1 MGQLE
6 ENIALIKGER
16 NEGGNTKERIA
27 ETFEMLAA
35 ELTDK
40 MDKDDYWETLK
51 SNISI
56 IKHSVGPIPPANVVN
71 KELHIDVISDV
82 DWVYL
87 KTKRTTIIESEEDL
101 GSIVFK
107 FNGEVR
113 FEGHN
118 NIMSNYDV
126 NSKNVAF
133 SGDETSGF
141 DVQRYEY
148 IRLSAKNF
156 VSITTPEFKINNVDI
171 LKKINALEE
180 TINKLQEEINSLK
193 KGN

>member
-6 ENIALIKGER
+6 ENIALIKVER
-16 NEGGNTKERIA
+16 NEGRNTKERIA
-27 ETFEMLAA
+27 ETLEMLAA

-51 SNISI
+51 RNISI
-56 IKHSVGPIPPANVVN
+56 TERSVGPIPPANIVN

-101 GSIVFK
+101 GGVIFK
-107 FNGEVR
+107 LNGGVR
-113 FEGHN
+113 FDGHN

-126 NSKNVAF
+126 SSKNVAF
-133 SGDETSGF
+133 SGDETEYF
-141 DVQRYEY
+141 VIQRYEN
-148 IRLSAKNF
+148 IRLDAKDF
-156 VSITTPEFKINNVDI
+156 VSINAPEFKINNVDI
-171 LKKINALEE
+171 LKKINAMEE

>member
-16 NEGGNTKERIA
+16 NEGGNTKERVA

-107 FNGEVR
+107 FNGGVN

-118 NIMSNYDV
+118 NIMSNYYV

-133 SGDETSGF
+133 SGDETEYF
-141 DVQRYEY
+141 VIQRYEN
-148 IRLSAKNF
+148 IRLSAKDF
-156 VSITTPEFKINNVDI
+156 ISIETPQFKINNVDI
-171 LKKINALEE
+171 LKKINALED

>member
-16 NEGGNTKERIA
+16 NEGRNTKERIA
-27 ETFEMLAA
+27 ETLEMLAA

-51 SNISI
+51 RNISI
-56 IKHSVGPIPPANVVN
+56 TERSVGPIPPANIVN

-101 GSIVFK
+101 GGVIFK
-107 FNGEVR
+107 LNGGVR
-113 FEGHN
+113 FDGHN

-126 NSKNVAF
+126 SSKNVAF
-133 SGDETSGF
+133 SGDETEYF
-141 DVQRYEY
+141 VIQRYEN
-148 IRLSAKNF
+148 IRLDAKDF
-156 VSITTPEFKINNVDI
+156 VSINAPEFKINNVDI
-171 LKKINALEE
+171 LKKINAMEE

>member
-16 NEGGNTKERIA
+16 NEGGNTKERVA

-40 MDKDDYWETLK
+40 MDKDDYWEILK

-87 KTKRTTIIESEEDL
+87 KTKRVTIIESEEDL
-101 GSIVFK
+101 GNIVFK
-107 FNGEVR
+107 LNGGVR

-126 NSKNVAF
+126 NSKNVSF
-133 SGDETSGF
+133 LGDETEYF
-141 DVQRYEY
+141 VIQRYEN
-148 IRLSAKNF
+148 IRLGAKDF
-156 VSITTPEFKINNVDI
+156 VSIETPQFKINNVDI
-171 LKKINALEE
+171 LKKINALED

>member
-35 ELTDK
+35 GLTDK
-40 MDKDDYWETLK
+40 MDKDDYWKTLK

-56 IKHSVGPIPPANVVN
+56 IKRSVGPIPPANVVN

-107 FNGEVR
+107 FNGGVN

-133 SGDETSGF
+133 SGDETEYF
-141 DVQRYEY
+141 VIQRYEN
-148 IRLSAKNF
+148 IRLSAKDF
-156 VSITTPEFKINNVDI
+156 VSIETPQFKINNVDI
-171 LKKINALEE
+171 LKKINALED

>member
-107 FNGEVR
+107 FNGGVN

-133 SGDETSGF
+133 SGDETEYF
-141 DVQRYEY
+141 VIQRYEN
-148 IRLSAKNF
+148 IRLSAKDF
-156 VSITTPEFKINNVDI
+156 VSIETPQFKINNVDI
-171 LKKINALEE
+171 LKKINALED

>member
-16 NEGGNTKERIA
+16 NEGGNTKERVA
-27 ETFEMLAA
+27 ETLEMLAA

-51 SNISI
+51 RNISI
-56 IKHSVGPIPPANVVN
+56 IERSVGPIPPANIVN

-87 KTKRTTIIESEEDL
+87 KTKRDTIIESEEDL

-107 FNGEVR
+107 FNRGVR

-118 NIMSNYDV
+118 NIMDNYDI

-133 SGDETSGF
+133 SGDETRGF

-148 IRLSAKNF
+148 IHLSAKNF
-156 VSITTPEFKINNVDI
+156 VSIDAPDFKINDVDI
-171 LKKINALEE
+171 LKKINALED

>member
-16 NEGGNTKERIA
+16 NEGGNTKERVA

-87 KTKRTTIIESEEDL
+87 KTKRATIIESEEDL

-107 FNGEVR
+107 FNGGVN

-141 DVQRYEY
+141 DVGRYEY
-148 IRLSAKNF
+148 IRLSAKDF
-156 VSITTPEFKINNVDI
+156 ISIETPQFKINNVDI
-171 LKKINALEE
+171 LKKINALED

>member
-27 ETFEMLAA
+27 ETFEMLSAG
-35 ELTDK
+35 LTDK

-56 IKHSVGPIPPANVVN
+56 IKRSVGPIPPANVVN

-82 DWVYL
+82 DWVYF

-107 FNGEVR
+107 FNGGVN

-133 SGDETSGF
+133 SGDETEYF
-141 DVQRYEY
+141 VIQRYEN
-148 IRLSAKNF
+148 IRLSAKDF
-156 VSITTPEFKINNVDI
+156 VSIETPQFKINNVDI
-171 LKKINALEE
+171 LKKINALED